1 MEKVIS
7 YNDIYKR
14 KISKEVSLNESSNR
28 FKSIDFLLKRYNDN
42 KSESDLKYLLKECA
56 SSKETAEKYFFE
68 ILPFVENN
76 VELEEYVAKNIVPL
90 LPVRY
95 KDTDVHPSFEK
106 IREAL
111 WLNNKCDGI
120 LSNHNGMDMK
130 YNIEEIVNNL
140 DRLGYGKD
148 SYIAEVVMGITERY
162 NSVPIEGKV
171 QIALREFYYLANR
184 YNIPYDDKVVT
195 EQIVDIAIAS
205 NPGCP
210 INKINNVADN
220 NHVIDT
226 SKACPDTCPF
236 DHCSKIDDY
245 CNNLEC
251 DFRNKIKAIDQ
262 IYYKLNNSCH
272 GEEFNE
278 EYKTSVINLFEKM
291 VALIRS
297 SISDGTLTSDDLDA
311 VVAMSDDIINKQSVF
326 INKINSLAP
335 NLKSNILFLLDQSR
349 QFRAALEEIK
359 QSAYSVRNIQTMNES
374 VDWSKIFKR
383 ENLVRAVS
391 IADGKLGKKFQ
402 ELSKSGVEKIKK
414 TKRKIFDQ
422 YSDVN
427 ECMLCDGSI
436 DYVIESWIYE
446 GSINL
451 NEIEDLCDNLNKID
465 LYNTDFK
472 IYYEALDNLIEFH
485 LIGKSVSDEVYNENY
500 IPDYMMGYMF
510 ELAKFYQATDELK
523 VPTSD
528 DIVSFLKENSR
539 FAPSIVE
546 LSSYAGIDKDEM
558 SKILVRSTSYMDDC
572 DANECKKLMSVYDDL
587 ANETKDEVYLSLEAM
602 HMLSEIVFS
611 EDDYEDYVE
620 DDDDFIPDE
629 YIEERFVKVTK
640 DPSKWVKASE
650 RKGNMKSQVQDNM
663 KSQVGTGDNKTQ
675 VNTGS
680 KDKGSSFKAVDK
692 KTDTKASTDTAT
704 EDEKKEKKPFKI
716 DLNSVKLAIHG
727 FKKKIKDLDAKQQ
740 QASRNAD
747 VAFDQFV
754 TSVKKMLVS
763 DRREAIIKGSVI
775 PSFSRCIKY
784 IIGLAGISAIP
795 VYGPALAIITL
806 FGGIAISK
814 NLTKKERA
822 LLLDEIETEIEVLD
836 REISNAESKNQL
848 KRLRALLKTKKDLQ
862 RQYQRIKFN
871 IRVGKDLIPSTTGT
885 PGNN

>member
-28 FKSIDFLLKRYNDN
+28 FKSIDFLLKRYNGN

-95 KDTDVHPSFEK
+95 KDSDVHPSFEK

-245 CNNLEC
+245 CNNLEY

-278 EYKTSVINLFEKM
+278 EYKTSVINMFEKM

-297 SISDGTLTSDDLDA
+297 SISDGTLTSDDLDT
-311 VVAMSDDIINKQSVF
+311 VVTMSDDIINKQSVF

-349 QFRAALEEIK
+349 QFRAALEDIK

-414 TKRKIFDQ
+414 TKRKVFDQ
-422 YSDVN
+422 DSDIN
-427 ECMLCDGSI
+427 ECMMCDGSI

-500 IPDYMMGYMF
+500 IPDYMMGYLF
-510 ELAKFYQATDELK
+510 ELSKFYQATDELK

-528 DIVSFLKENSR
+528 DIVSFLKENSQ

-572 DANECKKLMSVYDDL
+572 DANECKKLMSVYDNL

-602 HMLSEIVFS
+602 HMLSEIIFS
-611 EDDYEDYVE
+611 EDAEE
-620 DDDDFIPDE
+620 NSDE
-629 YIEERFVKVTK
+629 YVEERFVKVTK

-650 RKGNMKSQVQDNM
+650 RKGNMKSQVQNNM
-663 KSQVGTGDNKTQ
+663 KSQVDTGNDKTQ
-675 VNTGS
+675 VDTG
-680 KDKGSSFKAVDK
+680 KDKGGLKVADK
-692 KTDTKASTDTAT
+692 KTADKNTVDTD
-704 EDEKKEKKPFKI
+704 EDETKEKKPFKI
-716 DLNSVKLAIHG
+716 NLNSVKLALHG
-727 FKKKIKDLDAKQQ
+727 FKKKIKDLDAKKQ

-747 VAFDQFV
+747 VAFEQFV

-775 PSFSRCIKY
+775 PSFSRCIEY
-784 IIGLAGISAIP
+784 IIALAGITAIP

-836 REISNAESKNQL
+836 KEIANAESKNQL
-848 KRLRALLKTKKDLQ
+848 KKLRALLKTKKDLQ

-871 IRVGKDLIPSTTGT
+871 IRVGKDLIPSSTGT
-885 PGNN
+885 PGND